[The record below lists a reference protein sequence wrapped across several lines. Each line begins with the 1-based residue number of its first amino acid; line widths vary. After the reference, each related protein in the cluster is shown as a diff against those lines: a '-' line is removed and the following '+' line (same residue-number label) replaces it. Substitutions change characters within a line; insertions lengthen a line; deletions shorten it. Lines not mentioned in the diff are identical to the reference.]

1 MGQDGIPQGDP
12 PSGLGAP
19 PSGLGAFLR
28 QPLTKVQA
36 LVGLGAGIVTIT
48 GSMISLVGLSF
59 SAAAPTVAST
69 QGEVVAIVHD
79 AQFRKPV
86 TEAIVEILTSKDA
99 VVTTLTVEG
108 DGRVSRRLK
117 EGQYRVRVT
126 HPKFATEARQVEVQA
141 GQRSEV
147 RVALVPRPLPP
158 PPPPPVA
165 RPVPPAPPATPAP
178 HSPPALHAA
187 PAPPPAA
194 PPPPPTVKVIEEP
207 NAMQKFLSNLG
218 Y

>member
-1 MGQDGIPQGDP
+1 MGQDGIPQAD
-12 PSGLGAP
+12 P

-28 QPLTKVQA
+28 QPLTKIQA
-36 LVGLGAGIVTIT
+36 LVGLGAGLVTIT
-48 GSMISLVGLSF
+48 GSMISLVGLSI
-59 SAAAPTVAST
+59 SAPT

-79 AQFRKPV
+79 AKFRKPV
-86 TEAIVEILTSKDA
+86 AEAIVEILTSKDA

-147 RVALVPRPLPP
+147 HVALGPRPLPP

-165 RPVPPAPPATPAP
+165 RPVPPAPPATP
-178 HSPPALHAA
+178 
-187 PAPPPAA
+187 
-194 PPPPPTVKVIEEP
+194 PTVKVIEEP
-207 NAMQKFLSNLG
+207 SSIQKFLSTLG